1 MRYNL
6 KDIDAFL
13 RVAEIG
19 SISQA
24 AARSNT
30 AKSILSKRI
39 SDLEHALGAK
49 LIHRS
54 TRGVKLT
61 DKGII
66 FYERARA
73 SVHQLDEAFDELTDN
88 GCSLS
93 GSLRITAPVTFGT
106 RYLGPILYR
115 FLQVHPNVSAVVD
128 LDDRFVDICKDG
140 YDFAVRIGRVIGS
153 STVIAKPL
161 APSPSLVCC
170 SPDYAN
176 RAGLPQDLESLR
188 DHDGIG
194 YASVPSGDLWEFL
207 TKGINCKPCSI
218 PLRCRLVVNSG
229 EATRDATIAGL
240 GLAVLPHFI
249 AAHALKS
256 GELIDALPFY
266 KPTPRHIYAMYPS
279 TRHPLRTVG
288 AIISHLTEA
297 LRNPSWEHAG

>member
-1 MRYNL
+1 
-6 KDIDAFL
+6 
-13 RVAEIG
+13 
-19 SISQA
+19 
-24 AARSNT
+24 
-30 AKSILSKRI
+30 
-39 SDLEHALGAK
+39 
-49 LIHRS
+49 
-54 TRGVKLT
+54 
-61 DKGII
+61 
-66 FYERARA
+66 
-73 SVHQLDEAFDELTDN
+73 
-88 GCSLS
+88 
-93 GSLRITAPVTFGT
+93 
-106 RYLGPILYR
+106 
-115 FLQVHPNVSAVVD
+115 
-128 LDDRFVDICKDG
+128 
-140 YDFAVRIGRVIGS
+140 
-153 STVIAKPL
+153 
-161 APSPSLVCC
+161 VCC